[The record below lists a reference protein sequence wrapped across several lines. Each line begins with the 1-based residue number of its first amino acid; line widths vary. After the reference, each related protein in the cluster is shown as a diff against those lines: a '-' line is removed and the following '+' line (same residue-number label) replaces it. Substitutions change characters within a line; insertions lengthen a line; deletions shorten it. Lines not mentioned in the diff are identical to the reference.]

1 MLGATT
7 FSENAI
13 ADQGIL
19 FFGVSEQSGI
29 SSSAN
34 VGVGIMSGVATM
46 DGNFTATTA
55 GIYISGSTN
64 AEMSFNGL
72 QSESTAF
79 LVNLGVS
86 SMESAF
92 TETSNG
98 IMIGSGVATKDFN
111 MTQTTTGDL
120 MFLEINS
127 AFTSSGRRRPA
138 GAPTHGSGYTTIT
151 PSGIESYTTITPSGS
166 ETWTEI

>member
-7 FSENAI
+7 FAQNAI
-13 ADQGIL
+13 ADQGIIL
-19 FFGVSEQSGI
+19 SAISEQSGI

-55 GIYISGSTN
+55 GMYISGSTN
-64 AEMSFNGL
+64 AEMSFSGL

-98 IMIGSGVATKDFN
+98 IMIRSGVATTDFN
-111 MTQTTTGDL
+111 MTQTSNGGL
-120 MFLEINS
+120 LYENIN
-127 AFTSSGRRRPA
+127 A
-138 GAPTHGSGYTTIT
+138 GATEEEYTTIS
-151 PSGIESYTTITPSGS
+151 PSGTESWTTVTPSGS
-166 ETWTEI
+166 ETWTEIEA

>member
-34 VGVGIMSGVATM
+34 AAVGIMSGVATM

-55 GIYISGSTN
+55 GT
-64 AEMSFNGL
+64 
-72 QSESTAF
+72 ESWTT
-79 LVNLGVS
+79 VN
-86 SMESAF
+86 
-92 TETSNG
+92 
-98 IMIGSGVATKDFN
+98 
-111 MTQTTTGDL
+111 
-120 MFLEINS
+120 
-127 AFTSSGRRRPA
+127 
-138 GAPTHGSGYTTIT
+138 
-151 PSGIESYTTITPSGS
+151 PSGS
-166 ETWTEI
+166 ETWTEIEA

>member
-1 MLGATT
+1 MFGATT

-34 VGVGIMSGVATM
+34 AGVGIMSGVATM

-55 GIYISGSTN
+55 GMYISGSTN
-64 AEMSFNGL
+64 AELSFSGL

-98 IMIGSGVATKDFN
+98 IMIGSGVSTKDFN
-111 MTQTTTGDL
+111 MTQTSTGNL
-120 MFLEINS
+120 LYENIN
-127 AFTSSGRRRPA
+127 A
-138 GAPTHGSGYTTIT
+138 GATEEEYTTIS
-151 PSGIESYTTITPSGS
+151 PSGTESWTTVNPSES
-166 ETWTEI
+166 ETWTEIEV

>member
-34 VGVGIMSGVATM
+34 AAVGIMSGVATM

-55 GIYISGSTN
+55 GMYISGSTN
-64 AEMSFNGL
+64 AEMSFSGL

-98 IMIGSGVATKDFN
+98 IMIGSGVATTDFN
-111 MTQTTTGDL
+111 MTQTSNGGL
-120 MFLEINS
+120 LYENINS
-127 AFTSSGRRRPA
+127 CATEEE
-138 GAPTHGSGYTTIT
+138 YTTIS
-151 PSGIESYTTITPSGS
+151 PSGTESWTTVTPSGS
-166 ETWTEI
+166 ETWTEIEV

>member
-34 VGVGIMSGVATM
+34 AAVGIMSGVATM

-55 GIYISGSTN
+55 GMYISGSTN
-64 AEMSFNGL
+64 AELSSSFT
-72 QSESTAF
+72 QTTEDIKI
-79 LVNLGVS
+79 VNFTDATLS
-86 SMESAF
+86 SAF
-92 TETSNG
+92 TQSTNG
-98 IMIGSGVATKDFN
+98 IMIGSGVATTDFN
-111 MTQTTTGDL
+111 MTQTSDGGL
-120 MFLEINS
+120 LYENIN
-127 AFTSSGRRRPA
+127 A
-138 GAPTHGSGYTTIT
+138 GATEEEYTTIS
-151 PSGIESYTTITPSGS
+151 PSGTESWTTVNPSGS
-166 ETWTEI
+166 ETWTEIEA

>member
-34 VGVGIMSGVATM
+34 AAIGIMSGVATM

-55 GIYISGSTN
+55 AIYISGSTN
-64 AEMSFNGL
+64 AELSTSTTLTSDGL
-72 QSESTAF
+72 RAR
-79 LVNLGVS
+79 LGVS
-86 SMESAF
+86 SIESAF

-111 MTQTTTGDL
+111 FSQASQGDL
-120 MFLEINS
+120 LFVEIN
-127 AFTSSGRRRPA
+127 A
-138 GAPTHGSGYTTIT
+138 GATPESYTTIT
-151 PSGIESYTTITPSGS
+151 PSGTESWTTITPSGS
-166 ETWTEI
+166 ETWTEIEL

>member
-34 VGVGIMSGVATM
+34 AAVGIMSGVATM
-46 DGNFTATTA
+46 DGNFTVTTA
-55 GIYISGSTN
+55 GMYISGSTN
-64 AEMSFNGL
+64 AELSSSFT
-72 QSESTAF
+72 QTTEDIKI
-79 LVNLGVS
+79 VNFTDATLS
-86 SMESAF
+86 SAF
-92 TETSNG
+92 TQTANG
-98 IMIGSGVATKDFN
+98 IMIGSGVATTDFN
-111 MTQTTTGDL
+111 MTL
-120 MFLEINS
+120 
-127 AFTSSGRRRPA
+127 TSSGDLLYEEIGSTTGKGPS
-138 GAPTHGSGYTTIT
+138 GAPAPGAGYTEIS
-151 PSGIESYTTITPSGS
+151 PSGVESYSSITPSGS

>member
-1 MLGATT
+1 MLGAST
-7 FSENAI
+7 FAEHSI
-13 ADQGIL
+13 ANQGVL

-34 VGVGIMSGVATM
+34 AGVGIMSGVATM

-55 GIYISGSTN
+55 AIYISGSTN
-64 AEMSFNGL
+64 SEMSFSGL
-72 QSESTAF
+72 QSESTGF

-111 MTQTTTGDL
+111 MTQTSTGGL
-120 MFLEINS
+120 LYENIN
-127 AFTSSGRRRPA
+127 A
-138 GAPTHGSGYTTIT
+138 GATEEEYTTIS
-151 PSGIESYTTITPSGS
+151 PSGTESWTTVTPSGS
-166 ETWTEI
+166 ETWTEIEV

>member
-7 FSENAI
+7 FAQNAI
-13 ADQGIL
+13 ADQGIIL
-19 FFGVSEQSGI
+19 SAISEQSGI

-55 GIYISGSTN
+55 GMYISGSTN
-64 AEMSFNGL
+64 AEMSFSGL

-98 IMIGSGVATKDFN
+98 IMIGSGVATTDFN
-111 MTQTTTGDL
+111 MTQTSNGGL
-120 MFLEINS
+120 LYENIN
-127 AFTSSGRRRPA
+127 A
-138 GAPTHGSGYTTIT
+138 GATEEEYTTIS
-151 PSGIESYTTITPSGS
+151 PSGTESWTTVTPSGS
-166 ETWTEI
+166 ETWTEIEA

>member
-34 VGVGIMSGVATM
+34 AAVGIMSGVATM

-55 GIYISGSTN
+55 GMYISGSTN
-64 AEMSFNGL
+64 AEMSFSGL

-98 IMIGSGVATKDFN
+98 IMIGSGVATTDFN
-111 MTQTTTGDL
+111 MTQTSNGGL
-120 MFLEINS
+120 LYENIN
-127 AFTSSGRRRPA
+127 A
-138 GAPTHGSGYTTIT
+138 GATEEEYTTIS
-151 PSGIESYTTITPSGS
+151 PSGTESWTTVNPSGS
-166 ETWTEI
+166 ETWTEIEV

>member
-34 VGVGIMSGVATM
+34 AAVGIMSGVATM

-55 GIYISGSTN
+55 GMYISGSTN

-98 IMIGSGVATKDFN
+98 IMIGSGVATTDFN
-111 MTQTTTGDL
+111 MTQTSDGDL
-120 MFLEINS
+120 LYENIN
-127 AFTSSGRRRPA
+127 A
-138 GAPTHGSGYTTIT
+138 GATEEEYTTIS
-151 PSGIESYTTITPSGS
+151 PSGTESWTTVTPSGS
-166 ETWTEI
+166 ETWTEIEA

>member
-7 FSENAI
+7 FAQNAI
-13 ADQGIL
+13 ADQGIIL
-19 FFGVSEQSGI
+19 SAISEQSGI

-64 AEMSFNGL
+64 AEMSFSGL

-98 IMIGSGVATKDFN
+98 IMIGSGVATTDFN
-111 MTQTTTGDL
+111 MTQTSNGGL
-120 MFLEINS
+120 LYENIN
-127 AFTSSGRRRPA
+127 A
-138 GAPTHGSGYTTIT
+138 GATEEEYTTIS
-151 PSGIESYTTITPSGS
+151 PSGTESWTTVTPSGS
-166 ETWTEI
+166 ETWTEIEA

>member
-34 VGVGIMSGVATM
+34 VGVGIMSGVAAM

-55 GIYISGSTN
+55 GMYISGSTN

-98 IMIGSGVATKDFN
+98 IMIGSGVATTDFN
-111 MTQTTTGDL
+111 MTQTSDGGL
-120 MFLEINS
+120 LYENIN
-127 AFTSSGRRRPA
+127 A
-138 GAPTHGSGYTTIT
+138 GAAEEEYTTIS
-151 PSGIESYTTITPSGS
+151 PSGTESWTTVNPSGS
-166 ETWTEI
+166 ETWTEIEA

>member
-55 GIYISGSTN
+55 GMYISGSTN
-64 AEMSFNGL
+64 AEMSFSGL

-98 IMIGSGVATKDFN
+98 IMIGSGVATTDFN
-111 MTQTTTGDL
+111 MTQTSNGGLLYENIGDSTGQ
-120 MFLEINS
+120 
-127 AFTSSGRRRPA
+127 RPA
-138 GAPTHGSGYTTIT
+138 GAPAPGAGYTEIS
-151 PSGIESYTTITPSGS
+151 PSGVESYLSITPSGS
-166 ETWTEI
+166 ETWSEI

>member
-34 VGVGIMSGVATM
+34 AAVGIMSGVATM

-55 GIYISGSTN
+55 GMYISGSTN

-98 IMIGSGVATKDFN
+98 IMIGSGVATTDFN
-111 MTQTTTGDL
+111 MTQTSDGDL
-120 MFLEINS
+120 LYENIN
-127 AFTSSGRRRPA
+127 A
-138 GAPTHGSGYTTIT
+138 GATEEEYTTIS
-151 PSGIESYTTITPSGS
+151 PSGTESWTTVNPSGS
-166 ETWTEI
+166 ETWTEIEV